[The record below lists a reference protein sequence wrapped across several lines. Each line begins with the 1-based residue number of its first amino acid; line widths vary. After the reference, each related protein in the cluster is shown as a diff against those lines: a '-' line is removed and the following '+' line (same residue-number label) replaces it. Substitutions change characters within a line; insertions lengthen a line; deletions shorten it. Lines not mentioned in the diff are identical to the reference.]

1 MNAAQHI
8 LIHVIQLYRW
18 IVSPAKELLFG
29 PLARCRFTPTCSEY
43 ALEAIRKRGALIGAW
58 LAFKRIARCHPWGAC
73 GLDPVPRARVIA
85 EQKTKPEANWRSAHR
100 IS

>member
-43 ALEAIRKRGALIGAW
+43 ALEAIRKRGALIGVW
-58 LAFKRIARCHPWGAC
+58 LAFKRIARCHPWGGC
-73 GLDPVPRARVIA
+73 GLDPVPGARGIA
-85 EQKTKPEANWRSAHR
+85 EQKTRPEANWRSAHH